1 VSVVK
6 GTLFEMHPENNKN
19 CTEMKNIISD
29 YLATCKTVIIR
40 GTLGEA
46 GMSLYK
52 TQGNDISE
60 IYQEIAVSGEKSIII
75 EPFLNVSSSPNDQW
89 VISRDGNINSLG
101 MRDQICERGMVH
113 IGTLK
118 REKISPDTFNYITKT
133 SAKIVNNMA
142 EFGYRGVVGIDYI
155 LSDDGIFPVEN
166 NARFNGSSYVSMI
179 VDNIEELISPIPLWK
194 FIKITLSREHG
205 RDFQHGRI
213 LERNGSGKELIK
225 PIYQEII
232 NQKQQGIIG
241 SLEKLSTYWTGFWI
255 IFQHRVC
262 AHHTLK
268 NS

>member
-89 VISRDGNINSLG
+89 VISRDGN
-101 MRDQICERGMVH
+101 
-113 IGTLK
+113 
-118 REKISPDTFNYITKT
+118 
-133 SAKIVNNMA
+133 
-142 EFGYRGVVGIDYI
+142 
-155 LSDDGIFPVEN
+155 
-166 NARFNGSSYVSMI
+166 
-179 VDNIEELISPIPLWK
+179 
-194 FIKITLSREHG
+194 
-205 RDFQHGRI
+205 
-213 LERNGSGKELIK
+213 
-225 PIYQEII
+225 EI
-232 NQKQQGIIG
+232 
-241 SLEKLSTYWTGFWI
+241 
-255 IFQHRVC
+255 
-262 AHHTLK
+262 
-268 NS
+268 